1 MPSRNEKMLALARLV
16 REAPISEN
24 SGLLHLQD
32 QAAEYLREAKR
43 RYPSNESVSS
53 AVDLVERD
61 YRRHVLRKQR
71 SGIR

>member
-16 REAPISEN
+16 RET
-24 SGLLHLQD
+24 LQVCFNCKD
-32 QAAEYLREAKR
+32 QAAEYIREAKR
-43 RYPSNESVSS
+43 RYPSKESVSS

-61 YRRHVLRKQR
+61 YRCYVLRKQR